1 MRVSLAWLR
10 DFVDVS
16 LSPPELA
23 RRLVM
28 AGLEVEAVER
38 VGPRFDRVVVGRI
51 ESMRRHPDADRLTL
65 CEVTDGQTTRSIVCG
80 ATNMKPGDHVALALE
95 GALLPNGVTIKR
107 SKIRGQISEGMLC
120 SAAELGL
127 GEDGAGILILP
138 PEARPGAPLEEAL
151 GLGDTVLTIKA
162 YPNRPDLLSVLGV
175 AREVAALTGVPLRRP
190 ALPAARPG
198 DARVPVA
205 IADAADCPRYAGRRI
220 DGVVVGPS
228 PEWLTCRLEAAG
240 VRSINAVVD
249 VTNSVMLELGQ
260 PLHAFDVDRLAGPR
274 IEVRRAR
281 AGERLRT
288 LDGAL
293 RNLDPEV
300 LVIADAAGPVALAGI
315 MGGEATEVSEATR
328 SVFLESASFAPVVVR
343 RGARRLALATE
354 ASYRFERRVD
364 PEGCL
369 DGLNRACELLAALAV
384 PDPAA
389 REAALAGGSDVYP
402 GRAARRGVTLS
413 VTKLNRLLGLAPP
426 LDPPAVAGYLERLE
440 LPVRRGAD
448 ADRLVV
454 EPPSFRLDL
463 ERDVDLIEE
472 VARLHGYDAVPYTMP
487 NVTPASEPPGPVA
500 ALAGAVRASL
510 TAWGFS
516 EAISYAFI
524 ARADL
529 ERLSLAEGDPRRAPL
544 ALRNPLSA
552 EMAVMRTTLV
562 PGLLAALER
571 NRRHGAERLRLFEVG
586 KVFLPRPGEPLPA
599 EPTWMAALLAG
610 PRHPRGWL
618 WRPEPTDFYDVAGV
632 VEALGEALRVP
643 GLRLAPAVPPDEG
656 QRAVDVLAGLGPAPY
671 LHPGLSARI
680 EVAAR
685 GGTAGRHQAN
695 GGGPVVAGAV
705 GALHPDLAA
714 RLDLGA
720 TPAFLIELSL
730 DALAPY
736 AGVRPSVRPIPRFPA
751 VVRDVALILD
761 VSRSAR
767 EVLDVACAERQPL
780 LREVAVFDVYQGPP
794 IPPGRRSLGLTLTYQ
809 ADDRTLT
816 DEEVNRVHTR
826 LTQRLVEALGAEV
839 RQ

>member
-23 RRLVM
+23 SRLVM
-28 AGLEVEAVER
+28 AGLEVETVEQ
-38 VGPRFDRVVVGRI
+38 VGPRLDRVVVGRI

-65 CEVTDGQTTRSIVCG
+65 CEVTDGETTRPIVCG
-80 ATNMKPGDHVALALE
+80 ATNMKAGDRVALALE
-95 GALLPNGVTIKR
+95 GALLPSGVKIKR
-107 SKIRGQISEGMLC
+107 SKIRGQSSEGMLC
-120 SAAELGL
+120 SATELGL
-127 GEDGAGILILP
+127 GEDSAGILILP
-138 PEARPGAPLEEAL
+138 PDATPGAPLAEAL
-151 GLGDTVLTIKA
+151 GLGDTVLTVKV

-175 AREVAALTGVPLRRP
+175 AREVAALTGAPLRGP
-190 ALPAARPG
+190 KVPAARPG
-198 DARVPVA
+198 DAGVPVA
-205 IADAADCPRYAGRRI
+205 VADAADCPRYAGRRI
-220 DGVVVGPS
+220 DGIVVGPP
-228 PEWLTCRLEAAG
+228 PEWLTRRLEAAG
-240 VRSINAVVD
+240 VRSIDAVVD
-249 VTNSVMLELGQ
+249 VTNYVMLELGQ
-260 PLHAFDVDRLAGPR
+260 PLHAFEADRLAGPR

-281 AGERLRT
+281 PGERLRT
-288 LDGAL
+288 LDGIDRA
-293 RNLDPEV
+293 LDPEV

-315 MGGEATEVSEATR
+315 MGGVGSEVTMGTR

-343 RGARRLALATE
+343 RGTRRLGLATE

-369 DGLNRACELLAALAV
+369 EALNRACELLGALAV
-384 PDPAA
+384 PDPAV

-402 GRAARRGVTLS
+402 GRAARRSVTLS
-413 VTKLNRLLGLAPP
+413 VTKLNRLIGLVPP
-426 LDPPAVAGYLERLE
+426 LDSPAVAGYFERLE

-448 ADRLVV
+448 ADRLVI
-454 EPPSFRLDL
+454 EPPSFRPDL
-463 ERDVDLIEE
+463 ERDVDLVEE

-487 NVTPASEPPGPVA
+487 KVTPANQPQGPVA
-500 ALAGAVRASL
+500 ALAGAARASL

-516 EAISYAFI
+516 EAVSYAFV

-529 ERLSLAEGDPRRAPL
+529 DRLSLAEGDPRRAPL

-599 EPTWMAALLAG
+599 EPTCMAALLVG
-610 PRHPRGWL
+610 PRHPAGWL
-618 WRPEPTDFYDVAGV
+618 SRPEPTDFYDAAGI
-632 VEALGEALRVP
+632 VEALRETLRAP
-643 GLRLAPAVPPDEG
+643 GLRLVPVADGDRGGE
-656 QRAVDVLAGLGPAPY
+656 PY
-671 LHPGLSARI
+671 LHPGLSARV

-685 GGTAGRHQAN
+685 GGTAGRDQTN
-695 GGGPVVAGAV
+695 GGGPVVVGAV

-720 TPAFLIELSL
+720 SPAFLIELSL

-736 AGVRPSVRPIPRFPA
+736 AGVRPSFRPIPRFPA
-751 VVRDVALILD
+751 VVRDLALILD
-761 VSRSAR
+761 AAR
-767 EVLDVACAERQPL
+767 PAAEVLALVRADRQPL
-780 LREVAVFDVYQGPP
+780 LRDVAVFDVYQGPP

-816 DEEVNRVHTR
+816 DDEVNRVHSR